1 MQKLLQTDNSALNS
15 SGEHFLILE
24 RRVEIRTFDMAMK
37 IKFLNKVTEPKRF
50 RYTPMYYDE
59 RKERIE
65 ERKAHY
71 KSTEDGTLSEDDRI
85 NALRANLRSEWS
97 RAEVRQSHFRSSNIR
112 ILILIGILLALG
124 YFIFNG
130 VDEVDTV
137 VHKLW

>member
-1 MQKLLQTDNSALNS
+1 M
-15 SGEHFLILE
+15 LE
-24 RRVEIRTFDMAMK
+24 RRVEIRTFDIAMK

-71 KSTEDGTLSEDDRI
+71 KSTEDGTLSEEDRI

-97 RAEVRQSHFRSSNIR
+97 RTEVRQSHFRSSNIR

>member
-1 MQKLLQTDNSALNS
+1 
-15 SGEHFLILE
+15 
-24 RRVEIRTFDMAMK
+24 MK
-37 IKFLNKVTEPKRF
+37 IKFLNKTIEPKRF

-65 ERKAHY
+65 ERKEHFRKLDQDEY
-71 KSTEDGTLSEDDRI
+71 KDAERI
-85 NALRANLRSEWS
+85 TAFKDNLRGEWS
-97 RAEVRQSHFRSSNIR
+97 RSEMRQSQNRSANIR
-112 ILILIGILLALG
+112 VLVLIGILLALG

>member
-1 MQKLLQTDNSALNS
+1 
-15 SGEHFLILE
+15 
-24 RRVEIRTFDMAMK
+24 MK
-37 IKFLNKVTEPKRF
+37 IKFLNKTTQPKQF

-65 ERKAHY
+65 EKKEYYRKLDEGDESDA
-71 KSTEDGTLSEDDRI
+71 DRV
-85 NALRANLRSEWS
+85 NAFRSNLRNEWT
-97 RAEVRQSHFRSSNIR
+97 RTEVRQSHFRASNLR
-112 ILILIGILLALG
+112 ILLLIGILLALG

>member
-1 MQKLLQTDNSALNS
+1 
-15 SGEHFLILE
+15 
-24 RRVEIRTFDMAMK
+24 MK
-37 IKFLNKVTEPKRF
+37 IRFLNKSIEPKRF

-65 ERKAHY
+65 ERKAHFQ
-71 KSTEDGTLSEDDRI
+71 KLEDGNLENKERVRNFSESIRG
-85 NALRANLRSEWS
+85 EWS
-97 RAEVRQSHFRSSNIR
+97 RSEMRQQQNRSANIR
-112 ILILIGILLALG
+112 VLLLIAVIVALG